1 MNMAEKNPKK
11 LTCVTFLCMIALRNK
26 TFAYFASIVRQCK
39 WPSRSRKIAK
49 IQGPVARSL
58 VSANRWLRSIKMYR
72 FRWYLTLVSTNHA
85 SSNPGQKFFYH
96 GNVTSHFSSLLTELW
111 KTTLGYPRGFAPHY
125 CLNRYVYAKNNKN
138 NNNWYKPAHHLG
150 LCELI
155 HHLATNLHIFAVLF
169 DFQGDINNVNRLF
182 FLCSVR
188 LMRERKHINGNL
200 NLLRSKRKIQN
211 GIWHKLTG
219 M

>member
-1 MNMAEKNPKK
+1 MAEKKK
-11 LTCVTFLCMIALRNK
+11 REKIDTCHFPVHDCTQEQNVSILC
-26 TFAYFASIVRQCK
+26 FASIVRQCK
-39 WPSRSRKIAK
+39 WPSRSNKIVE
-49 IQGPVARSL
+49 I
-58 VSANRWLRSIKMYR
+58 
-72 FRWYLTLVSTNHA
+72 
-85 SSNPGQKFFYH
+85 QKFCNH

-111 KTTLGYPRGFAPHY
+111 KTSLGYPRGFAPHY

-138 NNNWYKPAHHLG
+138 NNNWYKPAHYLG
-150 LCELI
+150 LRELV

-188 LMRERKHINGNL
+188 LKRERKHINANL
-200 NLLRSKRKIQN
+200 NLLRSKRKTIQN

>member
-1 MNMAEKNPKK
+1 M
-11 LTCVTFLCMIALRNK
+11 TCVTFLCMIAFRNK
-26 TFAYFASIVRQCK
+26 TLAYFASL
-39 WPSRSRKIAK
+39 PSFDN
-49 IQGPVARSL
+49 
-58 VSANRWLRSIKMYR
+58 ANGRLGQKRLLR
-72 FRWYLTLVSTNHA
+72 FRN
-85 SSNPGQKFFYH
+85 F
-96 GNVTSHFSSLLTELW
+96 VTMVTWRHTSPLLTELW
-111 KTTLGYPRGFAPHY
+111 KTSLGYPRGFAPHY

-138 NNNWYKPAHHLG
+138 NNNWYKPAHYLG
-150 LCELI
+150 LRELV

-188 LMRERKHINGNL
+188 LKRERKHINANL
-200 NLLRSKRKIQN
+200 NLLRSKRKTIQN